1 MNEDMNQQEQAE
13 FDDFTERT
21 KHFTD
26 AQRYALRNLLSIAI
40 GIIDS
45 PDKPA
50 VLLRAVEG
58 DDGLR
63 RVMVHCLTPDHD
75 EASVMLQYYME
86 ARASVLSAAMNG
98 GEARH

>member
-1 MNEDMNQQEQAE
+1 
-13 FDDFTERT
+13 
-21 KHFTD
+21 
-26 AQRYALRNLLSIAI
+26 LSIAI
-40 GIIDS
+40 GIIDA

-86 ARASVLSAAMNG
+86 ARASVISAVMNG

>member
-1 MNEDMNQQEQAE
+1 MNEMNEQEQAE
-13 FDDFTERT
+13 FDDFTART

-26 AQRYALRNLLSIAI
+26 SQRYALRNFISIAI
-40 GIIDS
+40 GIVDA

-58 DDGLR
+58 DDGMR

-75 EASVMLQYYME
+75 EASIMLQYYME
-86 ARASVLSAAMNG
+86 ARASVISAAMQSN
-98 GEARH
+98 EQRH

>member
-1 MNEDMNQQEQAE
+1 MTEMNQQEQAE
-13 FDDFTERT
+13 YDDFTERT
-21 KHFTD
+21 KHFSD
-26 AQRYALRNLLSIAI
+26 AQRYALRNFVSIAI

-75 EASVMLQYYME
+75 EASIMLQYYME
-86 ARASVLSAAMNG
+86 ARAAVISAAMQSN
-98 GEARH
+98 EARH